1 MRILKGNIFAVLAKI
16 IFVTVAMSVLG
27 YAMITSYGTGDT
39 PFSIFFGVCILLLAF
54 TYFTNISVP
63 LKFFAPGLMFLAA
76 FVIVPVVFTLS
87 MSGFKYQTGNMISKE
102 DAVKTIVDQGTE
114 PDAEGTAFDV
124 VVGYAGKNKNNTALL
139 STKEVE
145 GSIDPN
151 QELIAFDAMV
161 GYYGGDVN
169 NIAILAT
176 DSYEQIPYAFFI
188 ATQTQFIP
196 ITKGQVTTDDWGIAQ
211 TAPNFKTFTNA
222 QLNDVADKLLGLR
235 FQYEQN
241 IFIKLDLM
249 PIDGLTQA
257 SLNTLV
263 ANYDYY
269 LATKDKYVKLDSKTV
284 ESNPQGYGYK
294 APGFTAYTDA
304 ELGKYSEKLG
314 SFRFK
319 YKDPYFLR
327 LEGLPTGG
335 VGFATVNVQNLTY
348 DKKSDTVSSYL
359 TKATYKDDGRGNFRN
374 TKDKADYL
382 DPGWRQGIWFENF
395 TNLFTEPKIR
405 EPLIAVFIWT
415 IAFAS
420 LTVITQF
427 SFGLLIA
434 MALDKK
440 IRGRG
445 VYRSIMV
452 LPYAMPSIM
461 SILIWAGMFN
471 DDGAINGLFNLNIQ
485 WLHDPWLAKF
495 VVLLVNLWLG
505 FPYFYLI
512 SSGSLQAIPKELAES
527 ASIDGATSRQ
537 IFRLITLPLLLRM
550 LTPLLIASFAF
561 NFNNFNIIYLLTGGG
576 PEFSFGSLAGAT
588 DILISYTYKLAF
600 GQTVQDYGL
609 ASAISVVIFIIV
621 ASISMYGIKK
631 SKVLD
636 DFA

>member
-1 MRILKGNIFAVLAKI
+1 MRILKGNLLAVIAKI
-16 IFVTVAMSVLG
+16 IFVTVAMCVLG
-27 YAMITSYGTGDT
+27 YAMIASYGTGDT
-39 PFSIFFGVCILLLAF
+39 PFAIFFGVCILVLAF
-54 TYFTNISVP
+54 AYFTNLSVP

-102 DAVKTIVDQGTE
+102 EAIKLMIEQGTE
-114 PDAEGTAFDV
+114 ADADGTSFDV
-124 VVGYAGKNKNNTALL
+124 VVGYVGKDKDNTALL

-151 QELIAFDAMV
+151 QELIAFDAVV
-161 GYYGGDVN
+161 GYYGNDVN
-169 NIAILAT
+169 NIAILAS
-176 DSYEQIPYAFFI
+176 DSYEQIPYDYFV
-188 ATQTQFIP
+188 ATQTSFTP
-196 ITKGQVTTDDWGIAQ
+196 VSAGQVQTDDWGIAQ
-211 TAPNFKTFTNA
+211 KAPSFTMFSNS
-222 QLNDVADKLLGLR
+222 QLNDVADQLLSLR
-235 FQYEQN
+235 FQYENN
-241 IFIKLDLM
+241 IFVKLDLL
-249 PIDGLTQA
+249 PVDGLTQA
-257 SLNTLV
+257 SLNTLI

-269 LATKDKYVKLDSKTV
+269 LATETEYKKLNSDTV
-284 ESNPQGYGYK
+284 ENNPQGFGYK
-294 APGFTAYTDA
+294 SPEFTAYTDS
-304 ELGKYSEKLG
+304 ELGTYSEKLG
-314 SFRFK
+314 SLRFK

-348 DKKSDTVSSYL
+348 DPKTDTVSSYL
-359 TKATYKDDGRGNFRN
+359 NKGTYKDDGRGNFRN
-374 TKDKADYL
+374 VENADDSL

-420 LTVITQF
+420 LTVLTQF

-434 MALDKK
+434 LALDKK
-440 IRGRG
+440 LRGRG
-445 VYRSIMV
+445 IYRSIMV

-471 DDGAINGLFNLNIQ
+471 DEGAINGLFNLDIQ

-527 ASIDGATSRQ
+527 ASIDGANPRQ